1 MNDMFLAVAKSIQDN
16 SLSSSRYGK
25 IFVLRDL
32 LIDINT
38 LENIDTATILKIK
51 ILIEG
56 KINGIKKDIRNNQQF
71 NDPSLDSL

>member
-25 IFVLRDL
+25 IFVLRNL